1 MLNNVSEIFFSSLNA
16 ATRIDIDGYL
26 LRGFLFGRLSSKR
39 LKNIKT
45 LKKPGK
51 MAIKNTKKPEMKM
64 PRCLVKSP
72 NQNRASH
79 TEKIAQSNANESDK
93 TNFLLTET

>member
-1 MLNNVSEIFFSSLNA
+1 VSEIFFSSLNA

-39 LKNIKT
+39 LENIKT

-51 MAIKNTKKPEMKM
+51 IAIKNTKKPEMIM
-64 PRCLVKSP
+64 PRCFDKSP

-79 TEKIAQSNANESDK
+79 TEKIAQSSANEIDIR
-93 TNFLLTET
+93 NFLFTET